1 MTSSFLHSLKLEMYS
16 SPWCV
21 FFQPSSSFCSPW
33 VPVDSLSLTMEEI
46 RIWGLFCLWSCRC
59 LLASCWMNFGMGTK
73 DGRLFLEKAIS
84 VEWVDV
90 LIQLLRG
97 IRDAWGIQ
105 KLADLCSYL
114 DIKAL
119 ILRSSSSCWASSS
132 SSGFAQ
138 RWAWLSRNPGT
149 WKNRRA
155 EETRHSCL
163 EDGKS
168 CLPALARICS
178 SDSWRRNHC

>member
-119 ILRSSSSCWASSS
+119 VPVFQLLLGILKQQRFCPKVGRAKQEPWHMGEQESWRGQAFLPGRWQELSPSSC
-132 SSGFAQ
+132 
-138 RWAWLSRNPGT
+138 
-149 WKNRRA
+149 
-155 EETRHSCL
+155 
-163 EDGKS
+163 
-168 CLPALARICS
+168 
-178 SDSWRRNHC
+178 